1 MRYEDLLRDLQDRL
15 AEWRMEDVNHLLLMS
30 HWTSSKEIRAL
41 SQGDTTDLF
50 RRVVRYARIP
60 EGYEEWLKKLEGLKP
75 PIGLAKV
82 VRMYRTKTRLLV
94 GSGLSAWEISLI
106 RTLHPFTVPWV
117 PGSSL
122 KGVMEWA
129 ALGQLIE
136 EGLTP
141 NQLVVDDSVEKIV
154 NEDGEL
160 EIWRYKELDLKEMKD
175 PLRKVA
181 EIFGTKKFRGRL
193 IALGGFPIPRQGSLL
208 TLDVL
213 TPHYRR
219 YYESGGAVAPH
230 EFMDPVPVRFLAV
243 REGVVFKFILL
254 VPERDVE
261 RASGYLD
268 TALTREGVGGKTSAG
283 YGVFEPVSPGE
294 SRPRRR

>member
-1 MRYEDLLRDLQDRL
+1 MRYEDLLRDLQDKL
-15 AEWRMEDVNHLLLMS
+15 AKWRMEDVNHLLLMS
-30 HWTSSKEIRAL
+30 HWTSSEGIRAL

-60 EGYEEWLKKLEGLKP
+60 EGYREWFKKLEELEP
-75 PIGLAKV
+75 PTGLAKV
-82 VRMYRTKTRLLV
+82 VRMYRTRTRLLV
-94 GSGLSAWEISLI
+94 GSGLSAWEISLV
-106 RTLHPFTVPWV
+106 RTLYPFTVPWV

-129 ALGQLIE
+129 ALGQLVE
-136 EGLTP
+136 RGLTP
-141 NQLVVDDSVEKIV
+141 SQLVIDDSVEKIV

-160 EIWRYKELDLKEMKD
+160 EIWRYKELALEEMRE

-193 IALGGFPIPRQGSLL
+193 IALGGFPIPQEGSFL

-213 TPHYRR
+213 TPHYKR
-219 YYESGGAVAPH
+219 YYESGGAVPPH

-268 TALTREGVGGKTSAG
+268 TALTKEGVGGKTSSG
-283 YGVFEPVSPGE
+283 YGVFEPVAPGE
-294 SRPRRR
+294 SRPRLR